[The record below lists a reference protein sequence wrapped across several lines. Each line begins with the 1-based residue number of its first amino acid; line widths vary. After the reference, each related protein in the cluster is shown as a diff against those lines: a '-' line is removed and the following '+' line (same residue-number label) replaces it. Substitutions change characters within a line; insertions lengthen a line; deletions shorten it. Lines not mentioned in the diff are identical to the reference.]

1 MPAWMPPQKKESSI
15 PIDEVTNSWSN
26 MLHDQDWYFLQTILF
41 SLQDLLALLRNSQ
54 FTRRVYTTG
63 NQSIEVQVS
72 LIIRKLS
79 VPNNMHLNMSLLYLF
94 TLVCF
99 HSFIHSFQWG
109 CGLAKSVVILSRGD
123 ATKGTWCPENPEEG
137 LCPSIEVIRSFTRQR
152 FVQGVGLSAKIIWCR
167 LIFVFF
173 YFPTLAEGSLSS
185 SSHAGGSNAGKPNLR
200 TRHVSLAH
208 WQAISSIM
216 ASAGEN
222 GNVASSGNDS
232 PRVRFLRVY

>member
-26 MLHDQDWYFLQTILF
+26 MLHDQVWYFLQTILF

-99 HSFIHSFQWG
+99 HSFIHSFIPVGMRIGKISCYPISWRCNEG
-109 CGLAKSVVILSRGD
+109 DMMSRKSRG
-123 ATKGTWCPENPEEG
+123 
-137 LCPSIEVIRSFTRQR
+137 R
-152 FVQGVGLSAKIIWCR
+152 FVPIHRSNTVIHSATFC
-167 LIFVFF
+167 
-173 YFPTLAEGSLSS
+173 T
-185 SSHAGGSNAGKPNLR
+185 GG
-200 TRHVSLAH
+200 
-208 WQAISSIM
+208 WSIC
-216 ASAGEN
+216 
-222 GNVASSGNDS
+222 
-232 PRVRFLRVY
+232 

>member
-1 MPAWMPPQKKESSI
+1 M
-15 PIDEVTNSWSN
+15 
-26 MLHDQDWYFLQTILF
+26 
-41 SLQDLLALLRNSQ
+41 
-54 FTRRVYTTG
+54 
-63 NQSIEVQVS
+63 
-72 LIIRKLS
+72 
-79 VPNNMHLNMSLLYLF
+79 
-94 TLVCF
+94 
-99 HSFIHSFQWG
+99 
-109 CGLAKSVVILSRGD
+109 
-123 ATKGTWCPENPEEG
+123 
-137 LCPSIEVIRSFTRQR
+137 CPSIEVIRSFTGQR

-185 SSHAGGSNAGKPNLR
+185 SGGGSNAGKPNLR